1 MAVEKEV
8 EALWRNYSFHGG
20 DLVIMLLEIS
30 INSMPFIPS
39 HVLIV
44 YFVCLLYLAEAHLV
58 HFLSGE
64 WIYPFLDTT
73 VGPIWVAMY
82 FGVGVAIGC
91 AFGGMYFLHR
101 GRNWWF
107 ARRAAAKVVR
117 DASAANVET
126 GETAVP
132 EMVVVTSSIPTVH
145 PGTHL
150 QSTFSSSAAPL
161 PSGTVLISTTGSSS
175 AGNYVL
181 SSNSNNYSHSRH
193 HNSIMT
199 HTNTSTALFPT
210 AAPPST
216 ILTSGGAPA
225 GFTPTLQPLSI
236 PTQILIQ
243 SRRRSYSNCSNDST
257 TSTLVGSDEGMTNKD
272 KEKDLEGA
280 AAAAPISEKTV
291 RRLSMNGGGQPQAD
305 ASGLQKVDEEE
316 DGCETETE
324 GDR

>member
-1 MAVEKEV
+1 MAVEKEI

-20 DLVIMLLEIS
+20 DLVVMLIEIS
-30 INSMPFIPS
+30 MNSMPFIPS

-64 WIYPFLDTT
+64 WIYPFLNTN
-73 VGPIWVAMY
+73 VGPIWVVMY

-107 ARRAAAKVVR
+107 ARRAAAKVLR
-117 DASAANVET
+117 DTATANVES
-126 GETAVP
+126 GEAAVP
-132 EMVVVTSSIPTVH
+132 EMVVVTSSIPTVY

-150 QSTFSSSAAPL
+150 QSTYSSAATSL
-161 PSGTVLISTTGSSS
+161 PSGTVLIST
-175 AGNYVL
+175 AGPSGDYVL
-181 SSNSNNYSHSRH
+181 SSSSNNHSHH
-193 HNSIMT
+193 HSSIMT
-199 HTNTSTALFPT
+199 HTNTSSALFPT

-216 ILTSGGAPA
+216 ILTSNAPA
-225 GFTPTLQPLSI
+225 GYSPTVQPLSI

-257 TSTLVGSDEGMTNKD
+257 TSTLVGSDEGMNNKD

-280 AAAAPISEKTV
+280 PISERTA
-291 RRLSMNGGGQPQAD
+291 RRLSMNGGTQPQVD
-305 ASGLQKVDEEE
+305 ASGLQKVDEE

-324 GDR
+324 DDR